1 MKLNSYYKG
10 DDLKKPSGGKKRR
23 VRKTK
28 KKALGGGPPQIPKLG
43 ENDVRYV
50 ERVRGGNIK
59 VRLRE
64 TRYANIYVPK
74 ERKHVKAKIL
84 SIVST
89 PANPDFAKR
98 NLIVKG
104 AIIQTEIGK
113 AVVTS
118 RPGQDGVINA
128 VLIE

>member
-1 MKLNSYYKG
+1 MKLAAFYKG
-10 DDLKKPSGGKKRR
+10 RDLKKPSGGKKGR

-28 KKALGGGPPQIPKLG
+28 KKALCGGPPQIPKLG
-43 ENDVRYV
+43 ERDLRLV
-50 ERVRGGNIK
+50 ERVTGGNLK
-59 VRLRE
+59 VRVRE
-64 TRYANIYVPK
+64 VRYANVYIPK
-74 ERKHVKAKIL
+74 ERRHVKAKIL
-84 SIVST
+84 SILST
-89 PANPDFAKR
+89 PANPDFARR

-104 AIIQTEIGK
+104 AVIQTEVGK